1 MITSRKNKN
10 DGKGFLCLTQY
21 MKTDSCS
28 FQYASVYCDRV
39 VCYVLCLYT
48 VTGDDVM
55 SCLYCDGG

>member
-1 MITSRKNKN
+1 MSCPVYTVTGMMSCPVYTVTG
-10 DGKGFLCLTQY
+10 DDVMSCL
-21 MKTDSCS
+21 
-28 FQYASVYCDRV
+28 YCDRV